1 MILMTTRSIRFR
13 TILQTICFLVI
24 GLQLQAQKQPD
35 FTVKKDHPRLL
46 LLKGEEKQI
55 REKIAGD
62 AFLASMHHYI
72 IRTADS
78 ILNEPVVAYEL
89 IGSQLLKVSRK
100 ALTYI
105 YYLSYSWRMT
115 GDDRYAARAKKE
127 LLNVAAFKSWNPT
140 HFLDVAEMVTAVS
153 IGYDWLYSYLD
164 NGTKERLRKA
174 IIRKGLYESLPE
186 KATDKSHY
194 SWLKKKNN
202 WNSVCNTGMALG
214 AITIYESDPELA
226 KKIIGRSIKLVRD
239 VALEEYLP
247 DGNYPEGYSYW
258 RYGTTYNITL
268 IDALEKLYGSSFG
281 LMNNKGFMKTPEY
294 ILQMSTQNSG
304 CFAYADCFA
313 DQSLSYPMLWFA
325 NRTGDPGILWT
336 EAERLNNARKM
347 GMTDAELFDVRYL
360 PSALLWAPAN
370 PFSGVKKPE
379 KRQYIGRGTT
389 PIAIMRNHWGGDDE
403 IFLAMK
409 GGRCVTNHS
418 HMDIGSFVMYR
429 GKNRWVTDLGG
440 QPYYSLEKYGFH
452 LGDRSQYSR
461 RWDALR
467 IGTKTH
473 NIITFDGDRQN
484 VTAKAEMDEQGE
496 RTNFM
501 YAISNL
507 SAIDSP
513 HVARRNRGV
522 AIVDNNYVVIRDEI
536 VNAEKFTDIRWAM
549 LTPAS
554 VKLTGRNEAELEM
567 NGEKMRMKVVG
578 EGITMNTWST
588 KPEFSFDEDNGNTIM
603 VGFTSVL
610 QPGQS
615 VAYTVYLIPE
625 GAQTKNEKIRPLKD
639 WKTIK

>member
-1 MILMTTRSIRFR
+1 MIRFR
-13 TILQTICFLVI
+13 TLLQTICFLVI
-24 GLQLQAQKQPD
+24 GLQLHAQEQPD
-35 FTVKKDHPRLL
+35 FTVKKSHPRLL
-46 LLKGEEKQI
+46 LLKGEEAQI
-55 REKIAGD
+55 RKKIAGD
-62 AFLASMHHYI
+62 AFLASMHRYI
-72 IRTADS
+72 IRTSDS
-78 ILNEPVVAYEL
+78 ILNEPVVKYEL
-89 IGSQLLKVSRK
+89 IGNQLLKVSRK

-115 GDDRYAARAKKE
+115 SDDRYAARAKKE
-127 LLNVAAFKSWNPT
+127 LLNVASFKSWNPT
-140 HFLDVAEMVTAVS
+140 HFLDVSEMVTAVS

-164 NGTKERLRKA
+164 GETKARLREA
-174 IIRKGLYESLPE
+174 IIQKGLYESLPE
-186 KATDKSHY
+186 KATGKSHY

-214 AITIYESDPELA
+214 AITVYESDPELA
-226 KKIIGRSIKLVRD
+226 QKIIDRSVKLVRD

-347 GMTDAELFDVRYL
+347 GMTDAELFNVRYL

-370 PFSGVKKPE
+370 PFAGVKRPG
-379 KRQYIGRGTT
+379 KRLYVGRGTT

-409 GGRCVTNHS
+409 GGSCVTNHS

-429 GKNRWVTDLGG
+429 GKNQWVTDLGG
-440 QPYYSLEKYGFH
+440 QPYYSLEKYGFS

-473 NIITFDGDRQN
+473 NIITIDGDRQN

-496 RTNFM
+496 RKDFM

-513 HVARRNRGV
+513 RVARRNRGV

-536 VNAEKFTDIRWAM
+536 VNTEKFTDIRWAM
-549 LTPAS
+549 LTPAN
-554 VKLTGRNEAELEM
+554 VKLIGRNEAELEM
-567 NGEKMRMKVVG
+567 NGEKMRMKVEG
-578 EGITMNTWST
+578 EGITMNTRST

-625 GAQTKNEKIRPLKD
+625 GTQVKNEKIRPLKE
-639 WKTIK
+639 WKMIK